1 MQQQQQQQ
9 PSTAQQTGYYPQP
22 PAVVTIKDSL
32 YFADMLSW
40 NLLAMKKAH
49 FFASQCQDQEVVQ
62 AIEKAGQMHQR
73 HYQKVLSHVQ
83 GQNQMQQQQS
93 PLQ

>member
-1 MQQQQQQQ
+1 MQQQQPQQNTNQQ
-9 PSTAQQTGYYPQP
+9 PGYYPQP
-22 PAVVTIKDSL
+22 PAVVTTKDSL

-49 FFASQCQDQEVVQ
+49 FFAGQCQDQEVVN

-73 HYQKVLSHVQ
+73 HYQKILSHIQ
-83 GQNQMQQQQS
+83 GQNQMQQQQ

>member
-1 MQQQQQQQ
+1 MQQQQPQQNTTQQ
-9 PSTAQQTGYYPQP
+9 PGIYPQP
-22 PAVVTIKDSL
+22 PNVVTTKDSL

-49 FFASQCQDQEVVQ
+49 FFAGQCQDQDVVS

-73 HYQKVLSHVQ
+73 HYQKILTHLQ
-83 GQNQMQQQQS
+83 GQTQMQQQQQ

>member
-1 MQQQQQQQ
+1 MQQQQPQQSISQQ
-9 PSTAQQTGYYPQP
+9 PGYYPQP
-22 PAVVTIKDSL
+22 PAVVTTKDSL
-32 YFADMLSW
+32 YLADMLSW

-49 FFASQCQDQEVVQ
+49 FFAGQCQDQGVKQ

-73 HYQKVLSHVQ
+73 HYQKILTHIQ
-83 GQNQMQQQQS
+83 GQNTMQQQQQ